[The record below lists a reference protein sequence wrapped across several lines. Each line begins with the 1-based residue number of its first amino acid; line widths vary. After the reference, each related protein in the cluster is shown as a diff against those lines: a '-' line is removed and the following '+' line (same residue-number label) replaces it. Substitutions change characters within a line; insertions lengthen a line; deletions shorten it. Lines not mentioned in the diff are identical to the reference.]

1 MTQNKSPDI
10 DYLRKL
16 SLKYLK
22 QLSTKEA
29 IDLYIDINN
38 RGQNEGQN

>member
-1 MTQNKSPDI
+1 MTHNKSQNI

-16 SLKYLK
+16 LLKCLK
-22 QLSTKEA
+22 QLSPKES

-38 RGQNEGQN
+38 NRGAK

>member
-1 MTQNKSPDI
+1 MTQNKSQDI

-16 SLKYLK
+16 ALKCLK
-22 QLSTKEA
+22 RLSPKEA

-38 RGQNEGQN
+38 RVQDEGQN